1 MLIIQ
6 IVLTVFFLFAIIKVF
21 SRYRSQELKFSDLVL
36 WTVFWLL
43 AATVVL
49 WPDSTMQLARFMG
62 VGRGVDAVMYL
73 ALVFLFFLFF
83 RTVVKIE
90 KMNRDITKL
99 TRKIALNDV
108 GKDAADKK

>member
-6 IVLTVFFLFAIIKVF
+6 IILTVFFLFAIIKVF
-21 SRYRSQELKFSDLVL
+21 SRYRSQELKLSDLVL

-49 WPDSTMQLARFMG
+49 WPDSTMQLARLMG

-73 ALVFLFFLFF
+73 AIALLFFLFF
-83 RTVVKIE
+83 RTTVSVEKI
-90 KMNRDITKL
+90 NRDITKL
-99 TRKIALNDV
+99 TRKIALNEV
-108 GKDAADKK
+108 GKNSVDKK